1 LADKIIFNRVAI
13 AGVGLIGGSLA
24 LAGKRAGVFGKV
36 IGLGRG
42 KENLATA
49 LRLGVVDEVTSD
61 MAEAARGADLFFVA
75 TPVESIAPMILKA
88 APFLPRGCVITD
100 GGSVKQSIVRRVEA
114 ELPEGLFFAAG
125 HPVAGTEKTGA
136 QAAFADLYK
145 DRFTILTPTPKTS
158 AQALEKVRAMWA
170 ATGSKVVIMTPEEH
184 DEAMAVISH
193 LPHLVA
199 FALMDAV
206 AACDPD
212 GKRRAFSAGGLRDT
226 TRIAGS
232 DPVMWRDIFSMNQSL
247 LLQSLTRFQD
257 SLDGLRMSVESGDFG
272 ALQASLERISRA
284 RRELD

>member
-24 LAGKRAGVFGKV
+24 LAGKRAGIFGKV

-88 APFLPRGCVITD
+88 AAYLPRGCVITD
-100 GGSVKQSIVRRVEA
+100 GGSVKQSIVRQVEA

-170 ATGSKVVIMTPEEH
+170 AAGSKVVIMTPAEH

-247 LLQSLTRFQD
+247 LLQSLTQFQN